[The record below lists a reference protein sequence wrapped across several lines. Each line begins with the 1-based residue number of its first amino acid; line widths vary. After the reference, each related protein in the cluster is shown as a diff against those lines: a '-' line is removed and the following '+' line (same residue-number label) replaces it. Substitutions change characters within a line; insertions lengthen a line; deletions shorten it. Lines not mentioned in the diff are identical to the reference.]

1 MKKIGIRLT
10 SFMLVMLLLLSFVT
24 PVSAT
29 TTSAIT
35 TSTVTTNAPA
45 TYSKEYNSGMR
56 NVACTTLDGTSAESY
71 YANYE
76 YEDLSELSPEQLF
89 TSLQTLMR
97 TTHTYISSYDDC
109 HWKANQTDCTNGSGN
124 VLLLYT
130 SYSATMSQWNGWNRE
145 HVWPKSLG
153 GDTTSGGGADMHH
166 IRPSDAG
173 VNSSRGNK
181 KYGESGTNATQKLG
195 TSPAVG
201 VLGGTYNSTYFEPVD
216 EVKGDVARICLYVYV
231 RWNSAWGADSI
242 TEVFES
248 VDVLLEWCELDPV
261 DTWEMGRNE
270 VVGSIQGNRNVF
282 IDYPEYAWLLFGR
295 EVPEDMTT
303 PSGGEAQTT
312 PPTENPPAGGD
323 NQGGDDNQ
331 GDDPVGSVLVDAT
344 IDQALPESLTYITN
358 NSSYPNPSF
367 YSAGGLKMNYIN
379 MGVQT
384 KTFAP
389 QNEVKVTIKVDAL
402 NENTKS
408 GTDADVFTVY
418 GLNAD
423 GTVVATKT
431 YDAVD
436 VGDAVVVLKGEGIAS
451 VKVIM
456 TDYAHNG
463 NKFCNINLGGLK
475 VEAITSGGTETP
487 PAGDDDSVN
496 TVLEALNKLG
506 VKMSLAYRYET
517 AMETVTKLDVTTDT
531 LNLAFTGV
539 PAKDTYVNWSGKT
552 GASGAVYA
560 GQSAGDHS
568 SIQLRSKNS
577 NSGIISTTS
586 GGKIKSIT
594 VTWNSAT
601 VADRTLDIYG
611 KNEAYSAVTEL
622 YDNAKRGTK
631 IASLTHSNGA
641 TQTVTIE
648 GDYSYIGIRSKSSAQ
663 YIDSI
668 VIEWASESGA
678 TESVEK
684 VYKNSSFAF
693 RFGADKALAD
703 IEGITSYGIMVSAGD
718 KDVYFSTNAN
728 SWKVDDKYCYV
739 TVDLGDII
747 NDLTKLSTKFTA
759 KVYVEVEGDKYFS
772 EKEATYSV
780 VDMVKEY
787 HALDIAEVEPFYDY
801 LVANGLINVGGN

>member
-35 TSTVTTNAPA
+35 TSTVTTSAPA

-153 GDTTSGGGADMHH
+153 GDTTNGGGADMHH

-195 TSPAVG
+195 TDPAVG

-270 VVGSIQGNRNVF
+270 VVGSIQGNRNIF

-295 EVPEDMTT
+295 EVPQDMTT

-312 PPTENPPAGGD
+312 PPTDNPPA
-323 NQGGDDNQ
+323 GDDNQ
-331 GDDPVGSVLVDAT
+331 GGDPVGSVLVDAT
-344 IDQALPESLTYITN
+344 INDAIPESLTYITN

-367 YSAGGLKMNYIN
+367 YSAGGLKMNYVN

-418 GLNAD
+418 GLDAD

-431 YDAVD
+431 YDAVE

-517 AMETVTKLDVTTDT
+517 AMETVTKLDVTSDT
-531 LNLAFTGV
+531 LNNALTG
-539 PAKDTYVNWSGKT
+539 ASGTTYMNWSGKT

-601 VADRTLDIYG
+601 ADGRILDIYG
-611 KNEAYSAVTEL
+611 KNEAYSSATDL
-622 YDNAKRGTK
+622 YNDKRGTK
-631 IASLTHSNGA
+631 IASLTYSANGGA

-648 GDYSYIGIRSKSSAQ
+648 GDYAYIGIRSNTNAQ

-668 VIEWASESGA
+668 VIEWENESGA
-678 TESVEK
+678 TESVET

-703 IEGITSYGIMVSAGD
+703 IEGITSYGLVVSAGD
-718 KDVYFSTNAN
+718 KDAYFSSTDAS
-728 SWKVDDKYCYV
+728 SWMADNECCYV

-747 NDLTKLSTKFTA
+747 NDLTKLSTKFTVKA
-759 KVYVEVEGDKYFS
+759 YVEVDGNKYVS
-772 EKEATYSV
+772 EVEATYSV
-780 VDMVKEY
+780 ADMVEKY
-787 HALDIAEVEPFYDY
+787 QGLNIPAVTDLYDY
-801 LVANGLINVGGN
+801 LVETGLI